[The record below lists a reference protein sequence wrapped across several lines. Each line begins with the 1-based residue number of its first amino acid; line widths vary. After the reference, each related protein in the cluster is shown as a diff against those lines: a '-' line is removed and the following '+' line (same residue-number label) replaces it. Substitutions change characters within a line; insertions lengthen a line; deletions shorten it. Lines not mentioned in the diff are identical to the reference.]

1 MKEGERIKDHNLI
14 LQNIWK
20 FHTTCT
26 QMVYPC
32 QVIKSDLK
40 TIYTLTSSSQGGT
53 RAMHWFHLNYSMKYL
68 GWILI
73 MLKVHSAKKTDQLN
87 YCFFFYDWEFPSHF
101 SVELQATNYSG
112 LP

>member
-1 MKEGERIKDHNLI
+1 
-14 LQNIWK
+14 
-20 FHTTCT
+20 
-26 QMVYPC
+26 
-32 QVIKSDLK
+32 
-40 TIYTLTSSSQGGT
+40 
-53 RAMHWFHLNYSMKYL
+53 
-68 GWILI
+68 